1 MTFGP
6 IVRALGM
13 RADPADAAALRNE
26 ARAAA
31 AQAGLSRLDQD
42 HHGRL
47 EVPGAALAGLR
58 ASLEGQLRRYQQAGA
73 PDSATDGTA
82 GVDGVDGTDRRDPA
96 SPAGPDQEA
105 VLDTRRAV
113 IDAEREEVLRWRDA
127 GGLPDASLRILNREL
142 DHEER
147 TVTSREGLLTPDPS
161 PRRGCDPRP
170 PGPGRAGHTPAWS
183 SPGPPATLI
192 GGFISI

>member
-1 MTFGP
+1 
-6 IVRALGM
+6 M

-31 AQAGLSRLDQD
+31 AQAGLSRLDQITTE
-42 HHGRL
+42 L

-73 PDSATDGTA
+73 PDSATDGT
-82 GVDGVDGTDRRDPA
+82 DGADGTNGTDGRDPA

-113 IDAEREEVLRWRDA
+113 IDAEREELLRWRDA
-127 GGLPDASLRILNREL
+127 GRLPDASLRILNREL

-147 TVTSREGLLTPDPS
+147 TVTSREGL
-161 PRRGCDPRP
+161 
-170 PGPGRAGHTPAWS
+170 
-183 SPGPPATLI
+183 
-192 GGFISI
+192 